1 MFSAKSLQILQ
12 EEFVSGASESDHSG
26 HGSNSSHSDSV
37 SSDFSATSAAEFN
50 HGLLL
55 SALKAIHSELQRLI
69 LGRRKSH
76 HILLGLLAKQ
86 QKMDLVLEAIQS
98 DNQRFELLLKAMQ
111 SENGRLK
118 SGRATASASQSEP
131 CRRFA

>member
-1 MFSAKSLQILQ
+1 ML
-12 EEFVSGASESDHSG
+12 EEFFSGASESYHSG
-26 HGSNSSHSDSV
+26 QGSNSSHSDSV
-37 SSDFSATSAAEFN
+37 SSDFSATSATEFN

-55 SALKAIHSELQRLI
+55 SALKAIHSEFQRLI

-76 HILLGLLAKQ
+76 HILLGLLAKL

-111 SENGRLK
+111 SETLEIGSCDSLCVP
-118 SGRATASASQSEP
+118 A
-131 CRRFA
+131 

>member
-1 MFSAKSLQILQ
+1 ML
-12 EEFVSGASESDHSG
+12 EEFFSGASESYHSSQ
-26 HGSNSSHSDSV
+26 GSNSSHSDSV
-37 SSDFSATSAAEFN
+37 SSDFSATSATEFN

-86 QKMDLVLEAIQS
+86 RKILKNPPFSVVVDSSCPGLILIGPGSELS
-98 DNQRFELLLKAMQ
+98 RFVE
-111 SENGRLK
+111 SRSSSK
-118 SGRATASASQSEP
+118 SGVHCTGKLLGD
-131 CRRFA
+131 C

>member
-1 MFSAKSLQILQ
+1 MHRSLIIRVKGVTLHIQTHIQ
-12 EEFVSGASESDHSG
+12 
-26 HGSNSSHSDSV
+26 
-37 SSDFSATSAAEFN
+37 
-50 HGLLL
+50 
-55 SALKAIHSELQRLI
+55 
-69 LGRRKSH
+69 
-76 HILLGLLAKQ
+76 ILLGLLAKQ

>member
-1 MFSAKSLQILQ
+1 MGQ
-12 EEFVSGASESDHSG
+12 
-26 HGSNSSHSDSV
+26 GSNSSHSDSV
-37 SSDFSATSAAEFN
+37 SSDFSATSATEFN

-118 SGRATASASQSEP
+118 SSRATAPASQS
-131 CRRFA
+131 